1 MLVKFSTQKRAKL
14 YSQNARRLKII
25 DHPATIIIL
34 RFGVEIYVQPPGF
47 TLCNFRLGEH
57 WAISFSVICFYFAI
71 LAILLFCGF
80 CVE

>member
-34 RFGVEIYVQPPGF
+34 RFGVEIYEQPPGF
-47 TLCNFRLGEH
+47 TLCNFR
-57 WAISFSVICFYFAI
+57 
-71 LAILLFCGF
+71 
-80 CVE
+80 